1 MKGDCIKYREGYK
14 YQLAEDY
21 HTVTRITG
29 YDIDTEFIKL
39 DPKGN
44 YLIRKN
50 YAWDG
55 CSGPTWDDETN
66 MRGGLGHDGKYQ
78 LMRMGLLPPECR
90 EIADEE
96 LEQDCFDDGMNK
108 IRAWW
113 YLEGVDH
120 FAAFAAKYGSDPYPV
135 LTAP

>member
-1 MKGDCIKYREGYK
+1 MTKSIKYREGYK

-21 HTVTRITG
+21 SVQTRLIG
-29 YDIDTEFIKL
+29 YDIDTE
-39 DPKGN
+39 
-44 YLIRKN
+44 YIRLTPDGILTMKHG
-50 YAWDG
+50 YSWDG
-55 CSGPTWDDETN
+55 CSGPTVDDETN

-78 LMRMGLLPPECR
+78 LMRMGLLPQECR

-96 LEQDCFDDGMNK
+96 LKQDCLEDGMWR

-113 YLEGVDH
+113 YFEGVDH
-120 FAAFAAKYGSDPYPV
+120 FATNAAKCGSDPYPI